1 MNEFMIFLICGV
13 IAALVAAIVCLLF
26 RLRDRRETANTYH
39 PAPGRCERNPASSRT
54 HAKDLD

>member
-39 PAPGRCERNPASSRT
+39 PAPGRCERNLASYRNNG
-54 HAKDLD
+54 KDMD